1 MRSPC
6 PDADDVHRH
15 MAPPLHA
22 PRVRAAAVASVGRGD
37 LDNGWGNGWRL
48 GLHASLAAALLLFAS
63 GCESLATIDR
73 KVDERL
79 RASAELVGEASS
91 LPRYDSSRYTEGSAF
106 PGSSRD
112 EDSPPTVNP
121 PIETLRVE
129 RRDIS
134 LETTDQIISRFN
146 SMVETPA
153 DAELLTF
160 TAAMACAQSNAPEY
174 LTAEEAYI
182 ITALRLL
189 IEEHRWGPRFFNETS
204 VGFTANANND
214 GRYANTVAILNDFG
228 VTQRLP
234 YGGEVSARFLV
245 DATEQLDEA
254 VAGDSQSADILLS
267 ASIPLLR
274 GAGGVADE
282 TRTQARRD
290 LIYAARDFQQFRR
303 SFFVDLA
310 RDYLSLIFQRQQI
323 ANAERQVQSSREVEE
338 RTVALV
344 ESGRTDPFQADL
356 ARQNTLFAAD
366 RLAQLKENH
375 RLAVDRFKLRIGMD
389 TAKAIAIDRDAIALP
404 LPLVSLD
411 TAVDQAVRYRL
422 DLQTRSDLIGDATR
436 AVDLAKNDLEGDLDL
451 VLTGAMP
458 TDSERRRAGLQF
470 RPGASDFTAG
480 ITYGLPLDRSIEE
493 ARYRETQIRLE
504 QARREHRRFRDAVA
518 IEARQSVRAIE
529 SAQFSLLINVRSV
542 EASEN
547 RLAAIEAAPERATAR
562 DRTEAVNDLQQ
573 AQDGLEQARRDL
585 QVAILEYLETTG
597 QLRIAADGTLALPP
611 GMADSNANPNPNPN
625 LNASPNP

>member
-1 MRSPC
+1 MRSPSS
-6 PDADDVHRH
+6 DADDVHRH
-15 MAPPLHA
+15 TASP
-22 PRVRAAAVASVGRGD
+22 AAAVAFRRRSFRLTGLVG
-37 LDNGWGNGWRL
+37 
-48 GLHASLAAALLLFAS
+48 GLTSAVLLAA
-63 GCESLATIDR
+63 GCESLASIDR

-79 RASAELVGEASS
+79 RESAELVGEASS

-112 EDSPPTVNP
+112 QDQPPTVNP
-121 PIETLRVE
+121 PISELRVD
-129 RRDIS
+129 RRDIG
-134 LETTDQIISRFN
+134 LETTDQIIARFN
-146 SMVETPA
+146 SMVEAPA
-153 DAELLTF
+153 DAETLAF
-160 TAAMACAQSNAPEY
+160 AAAMSSAQANAPEY

-204 VGFTANANND
+204 VGLTANADND
-214 GRYANTVAILNDFG
+214 GRYASAVTILNDLG

-254 VAGDSQSADILLS
+254 IAGDSQSADILLS

-282 TRTQARRD
+282 SRTQARRD
-290 LIYAARDFQQFRR
+290 LIYAAREFQQFRR
-303 SFFVDLA
+303 SFYVDLA
-310 RDYLSLIFQRQQI
+310 RDYLSLIFQKQQI
-323 ANAERQVQSSREVEE
+323 ANAERQVRSSREVED

-389 TAKAIAIDRDAIALP
+389 TTKPIAIDSDAMSLP

-411 TAVDQAVRYRL
+411 AAVDQAFRYRL
-422 DLQTRSDLIGDATR
+422 DLQTRSDLVGDATR
-436 AVDLAKNDLEGDLDL
+436 AVDVAKNDLEGDLDL
-451 VLTGAMP
+451 VLAGSMP

-470 RPGASDFTAG
+470 RPGSTDFTAG

-504 QARREHRRFRDAVA
+504 QARREYRRFRDAVA

-529 SAQFSLLINVRSV
+529 SAQFSLLINERSV
-542 EASEN
+542 AASEN

-562 DRTEAVNDLQQ
+562 DRTEALNDLQQ

-585 QVAILEYLETTG
+585 QVAILEYLDTTG
-597 QLRIAADGTLALPP
+597 QLRIAGDGALALPA
-611 GMADSNANPNPNPN
+611 GMADTAAPSEQMTTPTPDQSQNQNQNTNP
-625 LNASPNP
+625 